1 MALSLIRYTGD
12 AKVSSGVFFLFFFI
26 KLLGSS
32 DFFHF
37 PKFQGGP
44 TYILHG
50 GGGGVRQTFFEGG
63 GVQLLSNRTCDLYL
77 TPVPSR
83 SAQLSRILIDYSDSL
98 FGCLFSSFIMYPP
111 RCMFYSNLKV

>member
-1 MALSLIRYTGD
+1 MTSFTFRN
-12 AKVSSGVFFLFFFI
+12 SRGVQHIF
-26 KLLGSS
+26 SM
-32 DFFHF
+32 
-37 PKFQGGP
+37 
-44 TYILHG
+44 

-111 RCMFYSNLKV
+111 RCMFNSNLKV